1 MNKPAPTPDSVPSL
15 AELSIESAEEV
26 EDDDDDDD
34 DEIAR
39 VLFESESPAKHQV
52 ESSEAFRGKEVD
64 KASDFP
70 SSDVSVASEPYSS
83 QGSEATLGITASNHK
98 LFEPSAPES
107 STSPDEPDGQH
118 FPNSCHGGLNLAPRD
133 LADIF
138 TMFQGNQ
145 RYWPP
150 APSPPVSLADSGTDA
165 VTAVASNLG
174 TSNTTS
180 WERKVDSL
188 ERECTTL
195 KDIIKADSITILKL
209 KGEIETL
216 RSKGNGPEIRRLKS
230 ELDLLRRENGCLR
243 ERDAQHVETVRILKE
258 EVNKLSKLNYASA
271 NAQKAVEQLRLE
283 NELFASQIIENEAE
297 IRRTCAIVQQ
307 LKETA
312 LQAKRDENLT
322 MDNQPKMPKQDN
334 RNDTESETSKT
345 DGVVNTTPK
354 KDTSVTHLTPWEAQ
368 IESLAAR
375 LDALERKQSSRDV
388 PPSPSQTVDDDSES
402 DGVEVSVDGKV
413 VGDAR
418 QEEGK
423 KEEKNEEWSGLCD
436 CFLQSHY
443 NDE

>member
-15 AELSIESAEEV
+15 AELSIESVEEV
-26 EDDDDDDD
+26 DDDDDDDD

-39 VLFESESPAKHQV
+39 VLFESDSPVKPQLESP
-52 ESSEAFRGKEVD
+52 EGFREKDED

-70 SSDVSVASEPYSS
+70 SSDNSVASEAHSH

-98 LFEPSAPES
+98 LFEPFAPAR
-107 STSPDEPDGQH
+107 STSPDKPDDQH
-118 FPNSCHGGLNLAPRD
+118 FTNSCHIGLNLAPRD

-138 TMFQGNQ
+138 TMFQGAQ
-145 RYWPP
+145 RHWPP
-150 APSPPVSLADSGTDA
+150 APSPPASVADSGTDA

-195 KDIIKADSITILKL
+195 KDIIKADSISVLKL

-271 NAQKAVEQLRLE
+271 KAQKAVEQLRLE
-283 NELFASQIIENEAE
+283 NELFASQILENEAE
-297 IRRTCAIVQQ
+297 IRRTWAIVQQ
-307 LKETA
+307 LK
-312 LQAKRDENLT
+312 AKRDENLT
-322 MDNQPKMPKQDN
+322 MAYQPKMPKQDN
-334 RNDTESETSKT
+334 RNDTESETSES

-354 KDTSVTHLTPWEAQ
+354 KDTSVTPLIPWEAQ

-375 LDALERKQSSRDV
+375 LDALERNQSSRDV
-388 PPSPSQTVDDDSES
+388 PPSPSQTVYEDSES
-402 DGVEVSVDGKV
+402 DGVEVSVEGKV
-413 VGDAR
+413 VGDA
-418 QEEGK
+418 QPQQEGK
-423 KEEKNEEWSGLCD
+423 KEKNEEWSGLCD
-436 CFLQSHY
+436 CFLQSHS